1 MSAALIRLRLFL
13 TLTGGAAS
21 FVALPKPLIA
31 MSQNTA
37 EQRHHAPYAALKP
50 PADCDAEKVRREPAS
65 PAGLS
70 AAPATETDYLAA
82 EADRLENLKQALFQA
97 FVAAP
102 KTGIPTALVDLA
114 ATYTSA
120 LRLQMTLKGYAS
132 VRKGSFK
139 APMFAAGRESGK

>member
-1 MSAALIRLRLFL
+1 
-13 TLTGGAAS
+13 
-21 FVALPKPLIA
+21 

-50 PADCDAEKVRREPAS
+50 PAEGDAAKAQRDPAS
-65 PAGLS
+65 PAGAGS
-70 AAPATETDYLAA
+70 TPPAETDYLAA

-132 VRKGSFK
+132 VPKGSFK
-139 APMFAAGRESGK
+139 APMFATSRGSGKQP

>member
-1 MSAALIRLRLFL
+1 MFKSVFRLRLFL
-13 TLTGGAAS
+13 TLAVGAGS
-21 FVALPKPLIA
+21 FVALPKPLKA
-31 MSQNTA
+31 MSHNTA

-50 PADCDAEKVRREPAS
+50 PADGDAEKVRRDPTSLAGPSTS
-65 PAGLS
+65 PVA
-70 AAPATETDYLAA
+70 ETDYLAA

-102 KTGIPTALVDLA
+102 KSGIPTALVDLA

-132 VRKGSFK
+132 VPKGSFK
-139 APMFAAGRESGK
+139 SPMFAAGKIK

>member
-1 MSAALIRLRLFL
+1 
-13 TLTGGAAS
+13 
-21 FVALPKPLIA
+21 

-37 EQRHHAPYAALKP
+37 EQRHHDPYAALKP
-50 PADCDAEKVRREPAS
+50 PADGDAVKAQRDPAT
-65 PAGLS
+65 PAGPTTTL
-70 AAPATETDYLAA
+70 AAETDYLAA

-132 VRKGSFK
+132 MPKGSFK
-139 APMFAAGRESGK
+139 APMFATSRGSGKQP

>member
-1 MSAALIRLRLFL
+1 
-13 TLTGGAAS
+13 
-21 FVALPKPLIA
+21 

-37 EQRHHAPYAALKP
+37 EQRQHAPYAALKP
-50 PADCDAEKVRREPAS
+50 PAEGDSAKAQRDP
-65 PAGLS
+65 
-70 AAPATETDYLAA
+70 AAPSTAPAAETDYLAA
-82 EADRLENLKQALFQA
+82 EADRLENLKQALFHA

-132 VRKGSFK
+132 VPKGSFK
-139 APMFAAGRESGK
+139 APMFATGRGSGKLP

>member
-1 MSAALIRLRLFL
+1 
-13 TLTGGAAS
+13 
-21 FVALPKPLIA
+21 

-50 PADCDAEKVRREPAS
+50 PADGDAAKAQREPAS

-70 AAPATETDYLAA
+70 AAPAAETDYLAA

-132 VRKGSFK
+132 VPKGSFK
-139 APMFAAGRESGK
+139 SPMFATGRGSGRQL

>member
-1 MSAALIRLRLFL
+1 
-13 TLTGGAAS
+13 
-21 FVALPKPLIA
+21 
-31 MSQNTA
+31 MSQNAA
-37 EQRHHAPYAALKP
+37 EQRHHAHYAALKP
-50 PADCDAEKVRREPAS
+50 PADGDAASGQHDPAS
-65 PAGLS
+65 SAGPS
-70 AAPATETDYLAA
+70 AAPLAETDYLAA

-132 VRKGSFK
+132 MPKGSSFK
-139 APMFAAGRESGK
+139 APMFAAQRGSGKQP

>member
-1 MSAALIRLRLFL
+1 
-13 TLTGGAAS
+13 
-21 FVALPKPLIA
+21 

-37 EQRHHAPYAALKP
+37 EQRNHAPYAALKP
-50 PADCDAEKVRREPAS
+50 PADGDAEKARRDPA
-65 PAGLS
+65 AQTDAAS
-70 AAPATETDYLAA
+70 APTAETDYLAA

-132 VRKGSFK
+132 VPKGSFK
-139 APMFAAGRESGK
+139 APMFAAGRGNGKQL

>member
-1 MSAALIRLRLFL
+1 
-13 TLTGGAAS
+13 
-21 FVALPKPLIA
+21 

-50 PADCDAEKVRREPAS
+50 PADGDAAKAQRDPQS
-65 PAGLS
+65 PAGPS
-70 AAPATETDYLAA
+70 TPPAAETDYLAA

-132 VRKGSFK
+132 VPKGSFK
-139 APMFAAGRESGK
+139 APMFATMQRSNKQL

>member
-1 MSAALIRLRLFL
+1 
-13 TLTGGAAS
+13 
-21 FVALPKPLIA
+21 

-37 EQRHHAPYAALKP
+37 EQRHHDPYAALKP
-50 PADCDAEKVRREPAS
+50 PADGDAVKAQRDPAT
-65 PAGLS
+65 PAGPTTTL
-70 AAPATETDYLAA
+70 AAETDYLAA

-120 LRLQMTLKGYAS
+120 LRLQLTLRGYSA
-132 VRKGSFK
+132 VPQRTAK
-139 APMFAAGRESGK
+139 APIFTANRK